1 MMGSLALDSGYGQGS
16 GGHAKALAM
25 SNAVDLYQRSR
36 NKALW
41 GRVCSAFTR
50 RTRSLLDLNRTKEAC
65 KIRSQCYGGT
75 HAVSL
80 SQIRG
85 SEGRC
90 NDFDRDFNPLQSHT
104 RERWLSIAAARELG
118 TSMPPVELVQVG
130 DAYFVRDGHHR
141 ISVGRALGQRDIE
154 AEVTIWHVDG
164 QLPWEHEP
172 AANTSTGQAGAVEL
186 SPALA

>member
-1 MMGSLALDSGYGQGS
+1 MLGSLALDSGYGQDTV
-16 GGHAKALAM
+16 GHAKALAM
-25 SNAVDLYQRSR
+25 SNALDLYQRSR

-41 GRVCSAFTR
+41 GRVSSIFTR
-50 RTRSLLDLNRTKEAC
+50 RTRSLLDLNKAKDAC
-65 KIRSQCYGGT
+65 SIRSQCYGGT
-75 HAVSL
+75 RAVPL
-80 SQIRG
+80 IQIRG

-118 TSMPPVELVQVG
+118 TSMPPVELVKVG

-154 AEVTIWHVDG
+154 AEVTILNVVG
-164 QLPWEHEP
+164 QLPWEREP
-172 AANTSTGQAGAVEL
+172 AADPSTEQVGALEL
-186 SPALA
+186 SPSLA